1 MSEVLDTTGEG
12 REAAIARAAE
22 LLQASRLVI
31 VPTDTVYGIAADA
44 FDLDA
49 TAALLTAKERDRDVP
64 LPVLVR
70 SPKQLPGIVAAVPAA
85 AEQLIAAFWPGP
97 LTLVLPAKGGLKWD
111 LGRSDGVVSVRMPL
125 DEVAL
130 ELIRSVG
137 PLAVTAANAPGGEPP
152 TTADQASA
160 QLGARVAAVLDD
172 GPREEQQRSTIV
184 DLTRSHPQVLREG
197 AVPTALV
204 LDVAEGRVD
213 PVEAAAVL
221 AAAARD
227 ADHPQGAAA
236 TSGGTDQPGDA
247 DATEPADPAG
257 PADATEPADP
267 ATGGQPVGTEGAASD
282 EGAAAQ
288 RPLEGLERRG
298 RDGRAGGK

>member
-85 AEQLIAAFWPGP
+85 AERLIAAFWPGP

-130 ELIRSVG
+130 ELIRAVG
-137 PLAVTAANAPGGEPP
+137 PLAVTAANAPSGEPP
-152 TTADQASA
+152 ATADQARE
-160 QLGARVAAVLDD
+160 QLGTRVAAVLDD
-172 GPREEQQRSTIV
+172 GPREEEQRSTIV

-221 AAAARD
+221 AGEAGDEA
-227 ADHPQGAAA
+227 PQWEPDP
-236 TSGGTDQPGDA
+236 SGGEEPTGPTGPSA
-247 DATEPADPAG
+247 DV
-257 PADATEPADP
+257 
-267 ATGGQPVGTEGAASD
+267 QPVEAEGAAID
-282 EGAAAQ
+282 EDAATQ

-298 RDGRAGGK
+298 RDGRAGDK